1 MIRPLLAKE
10 WRDQRPFL
18 GLALF
23 FLAADVL
30 STLWSQPLGLSPY
43 AVTFLGR
50 FQVEGDLSFMT
61 CLLAFALG
69 TGLLVRER
77 DERTLE
83 FLDALPTTRGTL
95 FAVKVLVAVGVLL
108 VYPLGMTAWLI
119 LEQALAHPSLDPSLH
134 LDVMGVAT
142 VLRLVQVL
150 SVLSLSLALAP
161 LRRLSWTV
169 LVLCVLGLSMLRE
182 RVPWLSALDPLQ
194 LTVPRMEGAEWLWP
208 VKALVIQVSLA
219 CALLALA
226 LAGFV
231 GVGERLAESL
241 RRRLE
246 GTWTGGLVTLA
257 TAAAVIALLTHWNQE
272 NIGGDA
278 GSAGSGGDDAAP
290 TMRFPSSTRARAD
303 TRHYQFTYPANLSGS
318 MGPLL
323 ERADPAFDTVRAF
336 LGVEEGQPL
345 RADLGG
351 SERNTAGTAYWNTLR
366 MEPGNLATPGEALA
380 VLGHETTHVLAQR
393 LLGPER
399 APRLS
404 ALRALSE
411 GLASYVEYR
420 FFRADAEREEDEV
433 VAAAMRARR
442 EVRIEELLEPDELA
456 ARRDA
461 NLVYP
466 LGRLLV
472 EALVARHGDG
482 APARV
487 LTALGRADAPEHL
500 QGTLAWQDAF
510 QTARID
516 LTQTV
521 DDFYDLLDARVER
534 HRALID
540 ALPRPRGALER
551 EDSRVG
557 IRVLLDSAPPEGWRP
572 VCRFRA
578 SETAGAL
585 EFEGPFTG
593 QGPHWREPESLSD
606 GMLWYQLGLR
616 APGGRILYEPWVRLR
631 VE

>member
-30 STLWSQPLGLSPY
+30 STLWTEPLGFSPY
-43 AVTFLGR
+43 AATFLAR
-50 FQVEGDLSFMT
+50 FKVDGDLTGMT

-77 DERTLE
+77 DDRTLE
-83 FLDALPTTRGTL
+83 FLDALPTTRGAI
-95 FAVKVLVAVGVLL
+95 FAVKVLVAVGVVL
-108 VYPLGMTAWLI
+108 VYPLGLTVWTI
-119 LEQALAHPSLDPSLH
+119 CEQALAHPSLDPGLH
-134 LDVMGVAT
+134 LDVMGVGT
-142 VLRLVQVL
+142 VLRVVQVFT
-150 SVLSLSLALAP
+150 VLSLSLALAP

-169 LVLCVLGLSMLRE
+169 LAVLMLGLSVLRE
-182 RVPWLSALDPLQ
+182 RVPWLSALDPLR
-194 LTVPRMEGAEWLWP
+194 LAVPHLEGARWTWP
-208 VKALVIQVSLA
+208 VKALVLQLALA

-231 GVGERLAESL
+231 GMGERLTEAL
-241 RRRLE
+241 QRRLQ
-246 GTWTGGLVTLA
+246 GTWVGGLVTV
-257 TAAAVIALLTHWNQE
+257 TTVAAVFTLLARWGMDT
-272 NIGGDA
+272 GA
-278 GSAGSGGDDAAP
+278 SGGDDVAAQV
-290 TMRFPSSTRARAD
+290 RFPLSAMAHAD
-303 TRHYQFTYPANLSGS
+303 TRHYQFTYPASLSGS

-323 ERADPAFDTVRAF
+323 EGADPAFETVRA
-336 LGVEEGQPL
+336 LLDVEAGQPV

-366 MEPGNLATPGEALA
+366 MEPGTLSTPHEALA

-393 LLGPER
+393 RMGPER

-420 FFRADAEREEDEV
+420 FFRSAAEREADEV

-442 EVRIEELLEPDELA
+442 EVRLEELLEPEELA

-466 LGRLLV
+466 LGRLFV
-472 EALVARHGDG
+472 EALVRRSGDG

-487 LTALGRADAPEHL
+487 LTALGRADAPENL

-510 QTARID
+510 QTARLD
-516 LTQTV
+516 LSRTA
-521 DDFYDLLDARVER
+521 DDFFALLDERVEQ
-534 HRALID
+534 HRALLD

-551 EDSRVG
+551 EDARVG
-557 IRVLLDSAPPEGWRP
+557 IRVLLDHEVPEGWTP
-572 VCRFRA
+572 VCRFRVGEKA
-578 SETAGAL
+578 EAT
-585 EFEGPFTG
+585 EFEGPFSG
-593 QGPHWREPESLSD
+593 EGPHWREPEALSD
-606 GMLWYQLGLR
+606 GALWYQLGLR
-616 APGGRILYEPWVRLR
+616 APGGRILYEPWIRLR